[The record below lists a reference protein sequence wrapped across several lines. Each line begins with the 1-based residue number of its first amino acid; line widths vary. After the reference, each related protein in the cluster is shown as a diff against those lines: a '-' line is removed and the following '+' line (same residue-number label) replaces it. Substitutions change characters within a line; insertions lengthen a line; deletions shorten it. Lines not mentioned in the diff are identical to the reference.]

1 MKHVAAIALLV
12 AVTAVVVALEY
23 EMAMWLGVRLLL
35 IAASGMILITV
46 ALSRA
51 PVGYDSHDEVHIC
64 WTSRPAVKFPQH
76 RLSQLIRVQ
85 L

>member
-12 AVTAVVVALEY
+12 AITAVVVGVEY

-35 IAASGMILITV
+35 IAASGGILIAV

-51 PVGYDSHDEVHIC
+51 PVGYDSRDEVHIC
-64 WTSRPAVKFPQH
+64 WTSRPVVQFPQH
-76 RLSQLIRVQ
+76 RFSPLIHVR